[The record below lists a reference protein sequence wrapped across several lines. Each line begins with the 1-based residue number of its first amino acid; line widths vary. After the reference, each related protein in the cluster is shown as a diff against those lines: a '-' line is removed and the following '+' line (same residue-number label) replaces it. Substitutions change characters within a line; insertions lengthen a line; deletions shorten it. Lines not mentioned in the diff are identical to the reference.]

1 MIVRAHGGLGL
12 ATQLLLLVQHGP
24 AQPRHHLRQ
33 DRERTDKPPRRRSTR
48 QAHEYKILVSSRRY
62 GCGKN
67 ALFPFVE
74 GCAGCEGVLYMLAL
88 SALLLPAWTT
98 MEAPAARD
106 NFQAGY
112 FAALVDV
119 RRQDEWDAGH
129 IENATFMPS
138 LHETR
143 DFAAISHCK
152 QCRIAVYCRTGQ
164 RSKAAADILEAEGFE
179 SVTDVLGINQ
189 WTGDAGV
196 QLVTGPSLTPTCS
209 STAAHCGV
217 SGSSGSDGSDGS
229 DDKNSTQYTIVA
241 AAGGFF
247 GGLGLLLV
255 VASRVHDRERRAAA
269 AKRAAQLEELRR
281 PRVQA

>member
-1 MIVRAHGGLGL
+1 MEAAVA
-12 ATQLLLLVQHGP
+12 AV
-24 AQPRHHLRQ
+24 
-33 DRERTDKPPRRRSTR
+33 
-48 QAHEYKILVSSRRY
+48 
-62 GCGKN
+62 
-67 ALFPFVE
+67 VE
-74 GCAGCEGVLYMLAL
+74 GCAGCEGVLHMLAII

-98 MEAPAARD
+98 MEALAARD

-209 STAAHCGV
+209 SSAAHCGV
-217 SGSSGSDGSDGS
+217 SAALAATELCS
-229 DDKNSTQYTIVA
+229 DDKNSTQYTTSQ
-241 AAGGFF
+241 
-247 GGLGLLLV
+247 LRV
-255 VASRVHDRERRAAA
+255 VFSEV
-269 AKRAAQLEELRR
+269 
-281 PRVQA
+281 